1 MYGPILFEMTLM
13 TWSRFVRQSSMRGS
27 DAVVFSWTEVLG
39 QSVISIPVFGEP
51 SRDNSAAAG
60 RAAAGGLRSEG
71 FRNSKTI

>member
-1 MYGPILFEMTLM
+1 MYGTDPVWNDSDWHGQDL
-13 TWSRFVRQSSMRGS
+13 SDMRGS